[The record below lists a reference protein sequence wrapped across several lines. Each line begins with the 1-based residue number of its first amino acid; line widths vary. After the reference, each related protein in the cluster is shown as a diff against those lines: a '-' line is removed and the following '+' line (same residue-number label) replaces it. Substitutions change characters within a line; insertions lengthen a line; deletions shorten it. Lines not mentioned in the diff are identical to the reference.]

1 MPQAITPMSATLANK
16 APKGEDWVF
25 EIKWDGIRA
34 LCFIENGELR
44 IQSRSGNRCERQYPE
59 LNVLPHHV
67 SATQAIID
75 AEIAVLDERGVSSFA
90 LIQPRISN
98 QDANAIAHMARKTTV
113 TLFAFDLL
121 YLDGYD
127 LRKVP
132 LIDRKNLLASILS
145 TDSMIRLSDHFA
157 TDGEQM
163 LEAARQQGLEGLI
176 AKCTTSVYESRRS
189 RNWLKLK
196 LVSQQEFIICGY
208 TEGERDYFGALVLG
222 LYENGKLVWAGN
234 VGTGFDNKLLA
245 SIHERIERL
254 ATSKSPFP
262 DHPKVGANVRWV
274 RPDTVCEV
282 KFSNWTRDHR
292 LRAPVFLG
300 LRLDV
305 DAKDCVREEALE
317 TGDKTDTTEPEPV
330 TPKSILLP
338 GKETEV
344 SLTIDGRKL
353 KFTNLNKVFY
363 PGEGYTKR
371 DLLNY
376 YDSVADLLLP
386 HLKDRPLSLKRYPGG
401 INEDFFFQKDS
412 PASFPSWIRIEPIDS
427 TRYALAEDRATL
439 LYLTNL
445 GCIDQNP
452 WMSRAGTLE
461 YPDFIL
467 IDLDPHG
474 CEYDRIVEAAQLV
487 RKKLDALGLEGYPK
501 TTGGDGMHIYVPV
514 QPQYTYDQ
522 TKTFAEVLARL
533 VAAER
538 PDLFTMPRSVSR
550 REHGKVYFDYL
561 QNGEGKTIA
570 APYVLRAYAG
580 APVATPLAWREVC
593 PGLLPTQFTIKNIL
607 SRFER
612 AGDLFEGVLKQP
624 QTLEEPMRKLEKLV
638 RG

>member
-1 MPQAITPMSATLANK
+1 
-16 APKGEDWVF
+16 
-25 EIKWDGIRA
+25 
-34 LCFIENGELR
+34 
-44 IQSRSGNRCERQYPE
+44 
-59 LNVLPHHV
+59 
-67 SATQAIID
+67 
-75 AEIAVLDERGVSSFA
+75 
-90 LIQPRISN
+90 
-98 QDANAIAHMARKTTV
+98 
-113 TLFAFDLL
+113 
-121 YLDGYD
+121 
-127 LRKVP
+127 
-132 LIDRKNLLASILS
+132 
-145 TDSMIRLSDHFA
+145 
-157 TDGEQM
+157 
-163 LEAARQQGLEGLI
+163 LEGLI

-196 LVSQQEFIICGY
+196 LVSQQEFVICGY

-222 LYENGKLVWAGN
+222 LYEKGKLVWVGN

-245 SIHERIERL
+245 SIHERIDRL
-254 ATSKSPFP
+254 ATAKSPFP
-262 DHPKVGANVRWV
+262 DLPKVGSNVRWV

-305 DAKDCVREEALE
+305 DAKDCVREEAVD
-317 TGDKTDTTEPEPV
+317 TADTTEPEPV
-330 TPKSILLP
+330 KTKSILLP
-338 GKETEV
+338 GKETEIT
-344 SLTIDGRKL
+344 LTIDGHKL

-412 PASFPSWIRIEPIDS
+412 PASFPPWIRIEPIDS
-427 TRYALAEDRATL
+427 TRYALTEDRASL

-452 WMSRAGTLE
+452 WMSRAGSLE

-474 CEYDRIVEAAQLV
+474 CEYDRIIEAAQLV

-514 QPQYTYDQ
+514 QPHYTYDQ
-522 TKTFAEVLARL
+522 TKTFAEVMARL

-538 PDLFTMPRSVSR
+538 PDLFTTPRSVAR

-593 PGLLPTQFTIKNIL
+593 PGLLPTQFTIKNVL

-612 AGDLFEGVLKQP
+612 TGDLFEGVLTQP
-624 QTLEEPMRKLEKLV
+624 QTLEEPLRKLEKLV
-638 RG
+638 RGAP